1 MNRKITSF
9 LKSYWLIIWCI
20 VALFLLVSFS
30 AYGAYMRTQNAKRV
44 ISTMG
49 GAGNR
54 FSSNRLDELESDN
67 AAYKFRMIP
76 VQGIVPNEGISR
88 TMTICNYPQGLESA
102 YYAFNIYYALEVELT
117 DNVSNI
123 PVFTNEEQAL
133 AQYYITDN
141 AGTIHYFKKDDDSG
155 KYQLKIEN
163 QELKGNKSSS
173 ITYTLHF
180 PNVDTNVY
188 MKTYADP
195 KINNDSTQYRPD
207 DLRPLGAM
215 ISVNSVK
222 ESQDTNWIGALIE
235 PRITGKTVSDYDAF
249 NYVISG
255 SGAGTITLK
264 WKTGMLELN
273 PYYKENEG
281 ITANISD
288 SDDGYVTL
296 KFGVTAEQTKNRYSF
311 QMYKKKGSDWSTITG
326 FDAIANKDNAD
337 NPLIIFDFKADS
349 QEQNQGD

>member
-1 MNRKITSF
+1 MNQKITSF
-9 LKSYWLIIWCI
+9 LKAYWLMIWLV
-20 VALFLLVSFS
+20 VALFSLVSFS

-54 FSSNRLDELESDN
+54 FSSNRLDELESDS

-76 VQGIVPNEGISR
+76 VQGTVPDEGISR
-88 TMTICNYPQGLESA
+88 PMTICNYPQGVESA

-133 AQYYITDN
+133 TQYYITDN
-141 AGTIHYFKKDDDSG
+141 TGKIHYFGKNINSG

-163 QELKGNKSSS
+163 QELKGNKSSD

-195 KINNDSTQYRPD
+195 KIDDGTIHRPD

-215 ISVNSVK
+215 ISANSVK
-222 ESQDTNWIGALIE
+222 QSQDTNWIGALIE
-235 PRITGKTVSDYDAF
+235 PRIRNCAKI
-249 NYVISG
+249 N
-255 SGAGTITLK
+255 
-264 WKTGMLELN
+264 
-273 PYYKENEG
+273 
-281 ITANISD
+281 
-288 SDDGYVTL
+288 
-296 KFGVTAEQTKNRYSF
+296 
-311 QMYKKKGSDWSTITG
+311 
-326 FDAIANKDNAD
+326 
-337 NPLIIFDFKADS
+337 
-349 QEQNQGD
+349 